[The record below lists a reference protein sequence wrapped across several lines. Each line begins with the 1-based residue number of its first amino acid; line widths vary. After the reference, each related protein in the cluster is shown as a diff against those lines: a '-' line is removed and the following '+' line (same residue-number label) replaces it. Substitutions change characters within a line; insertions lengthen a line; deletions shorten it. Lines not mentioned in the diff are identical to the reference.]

1 MTLRVLVV
9 ESNPEELLFLQDVLS
24 DLDGSRQWTQWTHV
38 EPLFATTWTEA
49 EKLLAFERLD
59 VIVLDLYLSDVQ
71 GQETFRRC
79 HSVAPEL
86 PVVLLVQENEELL
99 LAEHLLRQGVQ
110 DFLVWSDVDCAPLA
124 RAMKNAIDRHRLLA
138 ATRATSM
145 VDSLTGLLS
154 RDAFLLLAERDRHI
168 AESLHRRQLLILA
181 EPQASIAA
189 ATDRDEHQRDLQMVD
204 AAEQLRAIAGAT
216 DLLARVGLV
225 HLAISV
231 LDSDKE
237 SAEEIFARLQE
248 SADKYRIALGAA
260 VYDPHRP
267 MDLEHLLE
275 QAARDL
281 HPMAAAN

>member
-9 ESNPEELLFLQDVLS
+9 ESSPEEVLFLQEVLA
-24 DLDGSRQWTQWTHV
+24 DLDGSREWTQWTHL
-38 EPLFATTWTEA
+38 ETLFATSWAEA
-49 EKLLAFERLD
+49 EKMLAVERLD
-59 VIVLDLYLSDVQ
+59 VVVLDLDLSDVQ
-71 GQETFRRC
+71 GPDTFRRYQ
-79 HSVAPEL
+79 SIAADV
-86 PVVLLVQENEELL
+86 PVVLMVQNEAELP
-99 LAEHLLRQGVQ
+99 LAEHLLRQGAQ

-124 RAMKNAIDRHRLLA
+124 RAMRNAIDRHRLLA

-168 AESLHRRQLLILA
+168 AESMHRRQLLVLA
-181 EPQASIAA
+181 EPRTGA
-189 ATDRDEHQRDLQMVD
+189 RDEHQRDLQMVD
-204 AAEQLRAIAGAT
+204 AAEQLRSIAGAT
-216 DLLARVGLV
+216 DLLARVGLA

-248 SADKYRIALGAA
+248 SADKHRIALGAA

-275 QAARDL
+275 QAALDL
-281 HPMAAAN
+281 HPLTAAN